1 VTSPKIIRIV
11 PAIEMIVIIGTED
24 VIVISI
30 EMVDTAAAV
39 EVIIAG
45 AANQRVIIAFAI
57 DEIDTAVSPYRVVAR
72 STFQV
77 IIPGP

>member
-1 VTSPKIIRIV
+1 VTSPKIIRII

-57 DEIDTAVSPYRVVAR
+57 DKIDTAVSSYRVVAR